1 MTAAASSA
9 ATLPIHS
16 TEVCPYG
23 ESCRSCWSPRIPQSK
38 PLGRPAKKTRALKPC
53 ARCGGKRTEANMRGY
68 VRGLGSAE
76 PLCLACKQRGAS
88 GIPRFFSR
96 AYRQSIGVTA

>member
-1 MTAAASSA
+1 
-9 ATLPIHS
+9 
-16 TEVCPYG
+16 
-23 ESCRSCWSPRIPQSK
+23 
-38 PLGRPAKKTRALKPC
+38 
-53 ARCGGKRTEANMRGY
+53 MRGY